1 MHDLQTVKATVAA
14 KIRAYRVLRRLD
26 QADLAQRMGSLGI
39 PWRQA
44 TVSEI
49 EREGG
54 GRNVTITEM
63 LGLAL
68 ALDVTIEQLVDSRG
82 PDGWRG
88 PYMILTDKTGE
99 PGIPPASVTALLCRH
114 EARFEPAWNG
124 NHFAGISINTT
135 DDPPKLL
142 YSHVHGTPE
151 SSPEESRKR

>member
-1 MHDLQTVKATVAA
+1 MICKQSRQPSPPRSALTGCFGDW
-14 KIRAYRVLRRLD
+14 IRPTWLSAWGRS
-26 QADLAQRMGSLGI
+26 AS

-88 PYMILTDKTGE
+88 PYMILSPTR
-99 PGIPPASVTALLCRH
+99 PASRAFRQL
-114 EARFEPAWNG
+114 A
-124 NHFAGISINTT
+124 
-135 DDPPKLL
+135 
-142 YSHVHGTPE
+142 
-151 SSPEESRKR
+151 